1 MKTNSV
7 LRTSDLHENVNAYK
21 TAAKEYYKCYVV
33 GADGTLTP
41 CLLTE
46 DDVIKGIDRA
56 VKNPEDILP
65 LSLPQKLYHKLLNL
79 LA

>member
-21 TAAKEYYKCYVV
+21 TASREYYKCYVV
-33 GADGTLTP
+33 GADGKFNA

-56 VKNPEDILP
+56 VKNPEDVLP
-65 LSLPQKLYHKLLNL
+65 LNLFQRLYHKLLNL
-79 LA
+79 L